1 MDFHKLAQS
10 GNGMSIT
17 HKKPFPSDAHAFKT
31 ETIKTVFD
39 FAFDMTFGDKGEHR
53 NHRTGGTIQRKK
65 GEIFANTFQGKLA
78 ECAACNLFYKID
90 PSVMPDFSISK
101 LGVWDSV
108 DVVVNG
114 KKIAV
119 KSTKSFGNLLLL
131 EQHDWDERGQY
142 IPNQESGSATYD
154 YFLLIRIK
162 PFCEDVMRGHRWLY
176 ANEVDR
182 ESLWTEIQKNT
193 WTYDYA
199 GYISLEHLRY
209 LIRNSF
215 VIHKGDLLNGGT
227 RIDADNYYVQA
238 GDMPSVEKL
247 LLELQPQS
255 KKPVSVEKVTTEP
268 KPKRKNRWF
277 DIIFRKGRGKMEKK
291 LIYSNQEPHS
301 GYGAGSGDTEVYH
314 YECPCGKGKIVEEHD
329 NIPGFRDH
337 DVYLDCAECSKK
349 YKLDTSGGVR
359 NWKLIPIDK
368 K

>member
-1 MDFHKLAQS
+1 MDFHKLLQS

-17 HKKPFPSDAHAFKT
+17 HKKAFPSDAHAFKS

-39 FAFDMTFGDKGEHR
+39 FAFDMTFGAKGEHR
-53 NHRTGGTIQRKK
+53 NHRTGGTNQRKK

-90 PSVMPDFSISK
+90 PSVMPDFSISR

-131 EQHDWDERGQY
+131 EQHDWDAQGRY
-142 IPNQESGSATYD
+142 IPNQESGVAIYD

-162 PFCEDVMRGHRWLY
+162 PFCEDVMRNNRWLY
-176 ANEVDR
+176 TNVADR
-182 ESLWTEIQKNT
+182 ELLWTEINKNT

-199 GYISLEHLRY
+199 GYISLSQLQY
-209 LIRNSF
+209 LIRNDF
-215 VIHKGDLLNGGT
+215 VIRKGDILNGGT

-238 GDMPSVEKL
+238 GDMPSVDEL
-247 LLELQPQS
+247 LIELQPVAEAPQIS
-255 KKPVSVEKVTTEP
+255 GELNGE
-268 KPKRKNRWF
+268 PKRKKRWF
-277 DIIFRKGRGKMEKK
+277 DFLFRRERVKMEKK
-291 LIYSNQEPHS
+291 LIYSSQEPHS

-337 DVYLDCAECSKK
+337 AVYLECAECSKK
-349 YKLDTSGGVR
+349 YQLDTSGGVR

>member
-1 MDFHKLAQS
+1 MEFHKLLRS
-10 GNGMSIT
+10 ENGMSIT
-17 HKKPFPSDAHAFKT
+17 HKKAFPSDAHGFKP

-39 FAFDMTFGDKGEHR
+39 FAFDMTFADKGEHR
-53 NHRTGGTIQRKK
+53 NHRTGGSLQRKK

-78 ECAACNLFYKID
+78 ECATCNLFYKID
-90 PSVMPDFSISK
+90 SSVMPDFSISK

-114 KKIAV
+114 KKVAV

-131 EQHDWDERGQY
+131 EQHDWDERGRY
-142 IPNQESGSATYD
+142 IPNQDTGSATYD
-154 YFLLIRIK
+154 YFLLIRVK
-162 PFCEDVMRGHRWLY
+162 PFCEDVMRNHRWLY
-176 ANEVDR
+176 ANSVDR
-182 ESLWTEIQKNT
+182 DALCREISKEA

-209 LIRNSF
+209 LIRNNF
-215 VIHKGDLLNGGT
+215 IIRKGDILNGAT

-238 GDMPSVEKL
+238 GDMPSVESL
-247 LLELQPQS
+247 LLELTPTEKETVPVQEKLMVS
-255 KKPVSVEKVTTEP
+255 KPI
-268 KPKRKNRWF
+268 RKKRWF
-277 DIIFRKGRGKMEKK
+277 DSIFRKERKKVEKK

-337 DVYLDCAECSKK
+337 AVYIECAECSKK
-349 YKLDTSGGVR
+349 YQLDTSGGVR